1 MPPQTAT
8 HGLKQHFPEAWGNR
22 PLLLLLVALA
32 TAALASAALATV
44 HCLSGCLQGYCYVN
58 YSTPA
63 AAAAA
68 QADLNGVEYP
78 VGSGFRLKVMY
89 AEIMTGEASSSRG

>member
-1 MPPQTAT
+1 MS
-8 HGLKQHFPEAWGNR
+8 
-22 PLLLLLVALA
+22 LLP
-32 TAALASAALATV
+32 SACRLP
-44 HCLSGCLQGYCYVN
+44 LQGYCYVN

-89 AEIMTGEASSSRG
+89 AEIMTGERQAGSVTRQQQQPGLEGQAGSLIKWGSSGMLKAVDFTPWSV

>member
-1 MPPQTAT
+1 M
-8 HGLKQHFPEAWGNR
+8 
-22 PLLLLLVALA
+22 
-32 TAALASAALATV
+32 
-44 HCLSGCLQGYCYVN
+44 QGYCYVN

-89 AEIMTGEASSSRG
+89 AEIMTGERQEVSRARSRSSSSRARKGKQAGVEVRIVWHAQSS

>member
-1 MPPQTAT
+1 MFVCP
-8 HGLKQHFPEAWGNR
+8 
-22 PLLLLLVALA
+22 
-32 TAALASAALATV
+32 
-44 HCLSGCLQGYCYVN
+44 CCLQGYCYVN

-89 AEIMTGEASSSRG
+89 AEIMTGGCGVWCTQGGGLEGVGQLKQT